1 MDRLLDPSIRV
12 VWLVSGLIW
21 AVVPLVALV
30 IGWAFGVPGWLLGI
44 LGAVAAVVG
53 VIAITYPLARYRNW
67 GYRLGDDDLVIRH
80 GVVFKLERWIP
91 RTRVQYVDIAG
102 GPIERAL
109 GIRTLVVYTA
119 GSGLL
124 SVSVPGLPLAE
135 AESLRA
141 ELLAWSVGGTE
152 DEPVAAPPDPAP
164 PVGDDAGDPW

>member
-1 MDRLLDPSIRV
+1 MDRRLDPSIRV

-30 IGWAFGVPGWLLGI
+30 IGWAFGVPGWLLGV
-44 LGAVAAVVG
+44 LGAIAVVVG
-53 VIAITYPLARYRNW
+53 VTAITYPLARYRNW
-67 GYRLGDDDLVIRH
+67 AWRLRDDDLVIRH

-124 SVSVPGLPLAE
+124 SVSIPGLPQAE

-141 ELLAWSVGGTE
+141 ELLAWSVADAPE
-152 DEPVAAPPDPAP
+152 EPVGSTAEPTRPPDD
-164 PVGDDAGDPW
+164 VGDPW